1 MTLLNESNLA
11 SITARIPVLEERY
24 RKLTGKS
31 LLEIGCYASGTTI
44 PSAASLST
52 LKVASVPVTAGGGLI
67 GNFADIIATIV
78 REFAGVQAWT
88 TKRTD
93 TSGFYDAIEAGAD
106 VIFMADDDTCMAYN
120 TRTRVQSHNSDAT
133 GRVFAALLEL
143 TSGGIDDD
151 VLVLGAGKVGVSA
164 YRFLEE
170 HGVSLRWHDPLL
182 DAPIGMDAACRC
194 PEWSK
199 RTWKYLIDA
208 SWAAQFIGSEHLVDD
223 AVVAAPGIPFGLT
236 QAAVDKAK
244 LVIHDELESGVVA
257 MLCEVI

>member
-24 RKLTGKS
+24 RRLTGKS
-31 LLEIGCYASGTTI
+31 PLEIGCYASGTTL
-44 PSAASLST
+44 PSAASLGA

-67 GNFADIIATIV
+67 GNFADIVAAIV

-88 TKRTD
+88 AERPD

-106 VIFMADDDTCMAYN
+106 IVFMADDDTFMAYN

-133 GRVFAALLEL
+133 GRAFAALLEL
-143 TSGGIDDD
+143 ASGGIDDD
-151 VLVLGAGKVGVSA
+151 VLVLGAGKVGVGA
-164 YRFLEE
+164 CRFLKER
-170 HGVSLRWHDPLL
+170 GASVKWYDPLL
-182 DAPIGMDAACRC
+182 DAPLGMDMECRC

-199 RTWKYLIDA
+199 RAWKYIIDA
-208 SWAAQFIGSEHLVDD
+208 SWAAQFIGSEHLVDG
-223 AVVAAPGIPFGLT
+223 AVIAAPGIPFGLT
-236 QAAVDKAK
+236 QAAADKAK
-244 LVIHDELESGVVA
+244 LVIHDELESGVVT